1 MIASTGLAT
10 SFIHKGSIMFKRLI
24 TATVVTVGLAAAGS
38 VFASSGYGP
47 APHYNPT
54 AGAPASQRGVSNQT
68 INAEFANADTGRQS
82 YGGVRDTTS
91 QSGVFVG
98 SNGSASLFA
107 HH

>member
-1 MIASTGLAT
+1 
-10 SFIHKGSIMFKRLI
+10 MFKHLI

-47 APHYNPT
+47 APRYNPT
-54 AGAPASQRGVSNQT
+54 VGAPASQRGVSSQT
-68 INAEFANADTGRQS
+68 INAEAANADASTRS
-82 YGGVRDTTS
+82 YGGAREGTS